1 MTRSILRAAM
11 VAAFGLSTVVG
22 TAVATTAPAS
32 AQYMWH
38 HHSYHHRV
46 WVAAHRD
53 WHGHWV
59 PGHWVYR

>member
-1 MTRSILRAAM
+1 M
-11 VAAFGLSTVVG
+11 VAAFAISTVVG

-38 HHSYHHRV
+38 HHNWHHRV
-46 WVAAHRD
+46 WVRAHRD